1 MAALAPI
8 VSSFSLIF
16 GGCCANVYC
25 LEAIVKKEPDS
36 GLLITLFQFVF
47 TCLSTLH
54 YQFDPNG
61 HYRLRSSPVPFRKWC
76 ISAALFFTVNM
87 MNNWAFAFNISVPVH
102 IILRSFG
109 SVTTMAAGWLRGKTY
124 TYLQVFSVAILT
136 LGVMVSAWADAA
148 SKGKNMDTAS
158 SDPNHSSFSAGLII
172 LLVAQLLSAYMGA
185 YVEDIYRDH
194 GKDWQANLF
203 YSHLLSIPM
212 FAGFSPILM
221 DQFKRLQASEPFQV
235 PLNIAST
242 LPPSLIEMLNST
254 SQHVIYLT
262 ANAITQLLCIT
273 GVNILSAN
281 TSAVTVTIVLNIRK
295 LVSFLL
301 SVWLFGNQMGGLMKI
316 GAAMVFG
323 AGALYGWET
332 TYRIPQKKKKKSE
345 AGNGKKA
352 QQLRKATPTM
362 SSPAGVRQRPGKESK
377 RPRTPNPETLAEK
390 VANVVE
396 KAKPYKPAQQG
407 KEWDYKIA
415 IAVITVLAFI
425 TRFWGIRH
433 PDQVVFDEV
442 HFGKFASYYLQRTYF
457 FDVHPPLGKL
467 LFAFAGWLVGYK
479 GEFLFENIGDSYI
492 TNKVPYVAYR
502 AMPATLGSLTVPIV
516 FMIMWES
523 GYSLPACVTAAG
535 LMLLDN
541 AHIGQTRLILL
552 DASLIFFMAL
562 AVLCYIRFYKQR
574 HESFSRKWWK
584 WLLLT
589 GISLSCV
596 ISIKYV
602 GVFTFFSV
610 GVPVLIDLWDLM
622 DVNRRQGALTLY
634 EFGKHFAARAVGLVI
649 VPFFLYL
656 FWFQVHFTILN
667 RSGPGDDFMT
677 PEFQETLSDNMMT
690 LQSVGINYYDS
701 ITVRHKETKVYLHSH
716 PDRYPL
722 RYDDGRVSSQG
733 QQVTG
738 YPHNDTNNH
747 WQVLPAKSLTSEVGQ
762 RVKVGDV
769 IRLRHL
775 ITDTVLLTHDVA
787 SPYYPTNQEFTT
799 VPKEEANDAR
809 YNDTLFELKVDK
821 GKGDFKTMSTHFKLV
836 HVPTKVAMW
845 THTSPL
851 PDWAYK
857 QAEINGNKNVQQ
869 SSNVWY
875 VDDIP
880 SLPVE
885 DERNKKE
892 VKQVKHLSFLRKWIE
907 LQRAMFYHN
916 NALTSSHPYAS
927 QPISWP
933 FLLRGVSFWTHNDT
947 REQIYFLGNPI
958 GWWLASSLLAV
969 FAGIIGA
976 DQLALRRGM
985 DALDERTRSRLYNST
1000 GFFFL
1005 TWGAHYIPFYIMG
1018 RQLFLHHYLPAH
1030 LASCLVTGALV
1041 EFIFCIEPQDPEA
1054 AMAVKGHRRT
1064 RSRPVRERVATSSQM
1079 GSWIAAGVILS
1090 VVLWSFIY
1098 FAPLTYGSPG
1108 LTVPQVNSRKWLGY
1122 DLHFAK

>member
-1 MAALAPI
+1 MAAIAPI

-25 LEAIVKKEPDS
+25 LEAIVKQEPDS

-61 HYRLRSSPVPFRKWC
+61 RYYMRSSPVPFRKWC
-76 ISAALFFTVNM
+76 VSAALFFIVNM
-87 MNNWAFAFNISVPVH
+87 LNNWAFAFNISVPVH

-109 SVTTMAAGWLRGKTY
+109 SVTTMIAGWLRGKRY
-124 TYLQVFSVAILT
+124 TPLQVFSVAVLT
-136 LGVMVSAWADAA
+136 LGVMVSAWADAQ
-148 SKGKNMDTAS
+148 SKGKNMETS
-158 SDPNHSSFSAGLII
+158 SSSMSSSSLQAGLLI
-172 LLVAQLLSAYMGA
+172 LLIAQLLSAWMGA

-203 YSHLLSIPM
+203 YSHLLSIPF
-212 FAGFSPILM
+212 FAGFAPTLTQ
-221 DQFKRLQASEPFQV
+221 QFNRLQSSQSFQV
-235 PLNIAST
+235 SPKMAAS
-242 LPPSLIEMLNST
+242 LPPLVSTILAST
-254 SQHVIYLT
+254 SQHIIYLT
-262 ANAITQLLCIT
+262 ANALTQLLCIT
-273 GVNILSAN
+273 GVNMLSAN

-301 SVWLFGNQMGGLMKI
+301 SVWLFGNHMSGLMKV

-332 TYRIPQKKKKKSE
+332 TYRIPQ
-345 AGNGKKA
+345 
-352 QQLRKATPTM
+352 QRKRSFKEPQPNM
-362 SSPAGVRQRPGKESK
+362 SSSPAGSIRQRAGKDKK
-377 RPRTPNPETLAEK
+377 RPVSPNPEALSEKAEK
-390 VANVVE
+390 VANVVA
-396 KAKPYKPAQQG
+396 KGKPYKPAPQG
-407 KEWDYKIA
+407 SEWDYRLA
-415 IAVITVLAFI
+415 ITIMTVLAFI

-467 LFAFAGWLVGYK
+467 LFAFAGWVVGYK

-502 AMPATLGSLTVPIV
+502 AMPASLGALTVPIV

-562 AVLCYIRFYKQR
+562 SVLSYIRFYKER
-574 HESFSRKWWK
+574 HAPFGQKWWK

-589 GISLSCV
+589 GINLSCV

-602 GVFTFFSV
+602 GVFTFFSI

-622 DVNRRQGALTLY
+622 DVNRRQGALTLV
-634 EFGKHFAARAVGLVI
+634 EFGKHFVARLVGLLI

-656 FWFQVHFTILN
+656 FWFQVHFAILT

-677 PEFQETLSDNMMT
+677 PEFQETLSDNVMS
-690 LQSVGINYYDS
+690 LQSVSINYYDA
-701 ITVRHKETKVYLHSH
+701 ITIRHKETKVYLHSH

-722 RYDDGRVSSQG
+722 RYEDGRVSSQG

-747 WQVLPAKSLTSEVGQ
+747 WQVLPSTPLPAEAGQ
-762 RVKVGDV
+762 RDAAG
-769 IRLRHL
+769 
-775 ITDTVLLTHDVA
+775 
-787 SPYYPTNQEFTT
+787 
-799 VPKEEANDAR
+799 AR
-809 YNDTLFELKVDK
+809 YNDTLFQIKVDK
-821 GKGDFKTMSTHFKLV
+821 GKGDFKTMSTHFKLI

-845 THTSPL
+845 THTKPL

-857 QAEINGNKNVQQ
+857 QAEINGNKAIQQ

-880 SLPVE
+880 SLPAE

-892 VKQVKHLSFLRKWIE
+892 PKKVKHLSFLRKWVE
-907 LQRAMFYHN
+907 VQRAMFHHN

-933 FLLRGVSFWTHNDT
+933 FLLRGVSFWTKNDT
-947 REQIYFLGNPI
+947 RQQIYFLGNPI

-969 FAGIIGA
+969 FVGIIAA

-985 DALDERTRSRLYNST
+985 DALDDRTRSRLYNST

-1005 TWGAHYIPFYIMG
+1005 TWAAHYIPFYIMG

-1041 EFIFCIEPQDPEA
+1041 EFVFCIEPQDPEVSTA
-1054 AMAVKGHRRT
+1054 AKGHRRT
-1064 RSRPVRERVATSSQM
+1064 PSRPVRERVASSSLI
-1079 GSWIAAGVILS
+1079 GSWIATSVILAA
-1090 VVLWSFIY
+1090 VFWCFLF
-1098 FAPLTYGSPG
+1098 FAPLTYGNPG
-1108 LTVPQVNSRKWLGY
+1108 LDVAQVQARKWLGY

>member
-1 MAALAPI
+1 MLSP
-8 VSSFSLIF
+8 
-16 GGCCANVYC
+16 GG
-25 LEAIVKKEPDS
+25 
-36 GLLITLFQFVF
+36 Q
-47 TCLSTLH
+47 
-54 YQFDPNG
+54 
-61 HYRLRSSPVPFRKWC
+61 
-76 ISAALFFTVNM
+76 
-87 MNNWAFAFNISVPVH
+87 
-102 IILRSFG
+102 
-109 SVTTMAAGWLRGKTY
+109 
-124 TYLQVFSVAILT
+124 
-136 LGVMVSAWADAA
+136 
-148 SKGKNMDTAS
+148 
-158 SDPNHSSFSAGLII
+158 
-172 LLVAQLLSAYMGA
+172 
-185 YVEDIYRDH
+185 
-194 GKDWQANLF
+194 
-203 YSHLLSIPM
+203 
-212 FAGFSPILM
+212 
-221 DQFKRLQASEPFQV
+221 
-235 PLNIAST
+235 
-242 LPPSLIEMLNST
+242 
-254 SQHVIYLT
+254 
-262 ANAITQLLCIT
+262 
-273 GVNILSAN
+273 
-281 TSAVTVTIVLNIRK
+281 
-295 LVSFLL
+295 
-301 SVWLFGNQMGGLMKI
+301 
-316 GAAMVFG
+316 
-323 AGALYGWET
+323 
-332 TYRIPQKKKKKSE
+332 
-345 AGNGKKA
+345 
-352 QQLRKATPTM
+352 
-362 SSPAGVRQRPGKESK
+362 VRQRATKDKK
-377 RPRTPNPETLAEK
+377 RPTTPNPEALAEK
-390 VANVVE
+390 VSE
-396 KAKPYKPAQQG
+396 KVPHVLEKVKPYKPAQQG
-407 KEWDYKIA
+407 GEWDYKLA
-415 IAVITVLAFI
+415 IAVMTVLAFI

-457 FDVHPPLGKL
+457 FDVHPPFGKL

-479 GEFLFENIGDSYI
+479 GDFLFENIGDSYI

-502 AMPATLGSLTVPIV
+502 AMPASLGALTVPIV

-562 AVLCYIRFYKQR
+562 SVLSYIRFYKLR
-574 HESFSRKWWK
+574 HEPFGRKWWK

-589 GISLSCV
+589 GVNLSCV

-610 GVPVLIDLWDLM
+610 GVPVAIDLWDLM
-622 DVNRRQGALTLY
+622 DVKRRQGALSLP
-634 EFGKHFAARAVGLVI
+634 EFGKHLAARVIGLIV
-649 VPFFLYL
+649 VPFLLYL
-656 FWFQVHFTILN
+656 FWFQVHFSILS

-690 LQSVGINYYDS
+690 LQSVGIDYYDS
-701 ITVRHKETKVYLHSH
+701 VTLRHKETKVYLHSH

-747 WQVLPAKSLTSEVGQ
+747 WQILPATTLPSEKGQ
-762 RVKVGDV
+762 RVKVGDTV
-769 IRLRHL
+769 RLRHL
-775 ITDTVLLTHDVA
+775 ITDSVLLTHDVA

-799 VPKEEANDAR
+799 VNMEEANGSR
-809 YNDTLFELKVDK
+809 FNDTLFEIKVDK

-857 QAEINGNKNVQQ
+857 QAEINGNKNIQQ

-880 SLPVE
+880 SLPAE
-885 DERNKKE
+885 DPRNKKE
-892 VKQVKHLSFLRKWIE
+892 AKQVKRLSFLRKWVE

-947 REQIYFLGNPI
+947 RQQIYFLGNPI

-985 DALDERTRSRLYNST
+985 DALDDRTRSRLYNST

-1005 TWGAHYIPFYIMG
+1005 TWAAHYIPFYIMG

-1041 EFIFCIEPQDPEA
+1041 EFIFCIEPMDVESPTI
-1054 AMAVKGHRRT
+1054 KGHRRT
-1064 RSRPVRERVATSSQM
+1064 QSRPVRERMATTSQM
-1079 GSWIAAGVILS
+1079 GSWIVTGVILAAT
-1090 VVLWSFIY
+1090 LWSFLF

-1108 LTVPQVNSRKWLGY
+1108 LDVAQVQARKWLGY